1 MDIGWFRD
9 LVIVIFGLVTTIV
22 VIFLAI
28 LAFLLFRKIR
38 PILDSVQ
45 GTTAAVK
52 EITYAV
58 KEITYTVKEEV
69 VKPVLQISALIKGI
83 TQGIEL
89 VTKLF
94 KKEDKEEQEGGCNG

>member
-28 LAFLLFRKIR
+28 LAFLLFRKVR

-52 EITYAV
+52 EITC
-58 KEITYTVKEEV
+58 TVKEEL
-69 VKPVLQISALIKGI
+69 VKPVLQISALIRGI

-94 KKEDKEEQEGGCNG
+94 KREEKEEQEGGCNG

>member
-28 LAFLLFRKIR
+28 LAFILFRKVR

-52 EITYAV
+52 EITC
-58 KEITYTVKEEV
+58 TVKEEV

-94 KKEDKEEQEGGCNG
+94 KREEKEEQEGGCNG